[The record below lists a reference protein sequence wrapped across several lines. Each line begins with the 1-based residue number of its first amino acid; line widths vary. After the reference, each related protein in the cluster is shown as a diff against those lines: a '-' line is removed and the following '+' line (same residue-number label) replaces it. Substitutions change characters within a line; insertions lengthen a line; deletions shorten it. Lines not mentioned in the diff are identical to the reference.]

1 MTSHYQQ
8 RLERD
13 LEEIRNGVVDVATGV
28 ETAFRNA
35 LHAVLIAD
43 RQLAAQTIL
52 GDLRINRQVR
62 ALDGKCHVFVAKHL
76 PSAGHL
82 RFVSSVLRLNAE
94 LERIGDYAVT
104 VAREQAQLSSQPSAG
119 MLRNIEL
126 LGDQAIAMFHQASDA
141 FRTNNSELARGT
153 MAMAPQIEGT
163 FQSVFRDLSEEGEQG
178 GPLKDH
184 FATLAILNCIGRL
197 AARAKNICEETVFAV
212 SGETKG
218 PKVYQLLFVDERDD
232 ALTQLAVAYARHAY
246 PESGRYSSA
255 GWNPSRKVEPRC
267 KIFLEGKGFAVDE
280 LTPTNLAT
288 LQDRLAATHVIV
300 SVAGD
305 GIAHSRFNEL
315 PFRAVLLEWDL
326 GAGPN
331 DLDQARAETALETAF
346 ERLKVELA
354 GLMEIL
360 RGEEAP

>member
-13 LEEIRNGVVDVATGV
+13 LAEIRKGIADVAAGV

-35 LHAVLIAD
+35 LHAVLIDD

-52 GDLRINRQVR
+52 GDLRINRRVR
-62 ALDGKCHVFVAKHL
+62 ELDGQCHVFVAKHL

-82 RFVSSVLRLNAE
+82 RFVSSVLRLNVE

-104 VAREQAQLSSQPSAG
+104 VAREQAQLSNQPSAG

-126 LGDQAIAMFHQASDA
+126 LGDQAIAMFHQAADA
-141 FRTNNSELARGT
+141 FRTDNSELARGT
-153 MAMAPQIEGT
+153 MAMAPQIEST
-163 FQSVFRDLSEEGEQG
+163 FQRFFLDLSEEGERG

-218 PKVYQLLFVDERDD
+218 PKVYQLLFVDEHDD

-255 GWNPSRKVEPRC
+255 GWNPSSKVEPRC
-267 KIFLEGKGFAVDE
+267 KIFLESKGLDIDE
-280 LTPTNLAT
+280 LTTTNLAT
-288 LQDRLAATHVIV
+288 LQDRLDTTHVIV
-300 SVAGD
+300 SVGGD
-305 GIAHSRFNEL
+305 VHSHLNEL
-315 PFRAVLLEWDL
+315 PFRTVLLKWDL

-331 DLDQARAETALETAF
+331 DLDQARAEAALDTAF
-346 ERLKVELA
+346 ERLKAELG

-360 RGEEAP
+360 RGEEAS